1 MKRKRKTTPAS
12 IQHRSDRL
20 VAAMRDGQHWRELG
34 GRPLKY
40 APELI
45 VFRLGLDWRLLWRPA
60 SGKGTLLSH
69 AQYDRVIAL
78 KHMRQTAR
86 QALS

>member
-40 APELI
+40 APELAM
-45 VFRLGLDWRLLWRPA
+45 P
-60 SGKGTLLSH
+60 ST
-69 AQYDRVIAL
+69 
-78 KHMRQTAR
+78 TE
-86 QALS
+86 